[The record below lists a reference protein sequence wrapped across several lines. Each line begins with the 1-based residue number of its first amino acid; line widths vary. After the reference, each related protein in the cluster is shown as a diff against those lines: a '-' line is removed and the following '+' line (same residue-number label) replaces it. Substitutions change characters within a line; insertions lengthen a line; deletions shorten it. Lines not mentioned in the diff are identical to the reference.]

1 MRFDMKAAAFR
12 ATAGA
17 LATGLVLLG
26 PVAAWAQEGAEGGA
40 EDSAGG
46 GLFAVDPGLWL
57 WTIIVFVIVLTVLAK
72 FAWGPIL
79 KGLESREAGIR
90 GAIDEAAKQ
99 RSEAAG
105 LLEEH
110 KRQLADARRQAQEL
124 VQEGRE
130 AGQRLRAEIETKARE
145 EGDRLLER
153 ARNEIN
159 REREQ
164 AVEALRRESVDLA
177 LAAASMVLGKKLDA
191 AADRQL
197 VEDYLKGLDRP
208 AADA

>member
-1 MRFDMKAAAFR
+1 MRFHMKAR
-12 ATAGA
+12 ALFASGLLLFGPLSA
-17 LATGLVLLG
+17 L
-26 PVAAWAQEGAEGGA
+26 AQEGEAAAE
-40 EDSAGG
+40 ESAGG

-57 WTIIVFVIVLTVLAK
+57 WTIVVFLIVLTVLAK

-79 KGLESREAGIR
+79 KGLESRESGIR
-90 GAIDEAAKQ
+90 GAIDESERA
-99 RSEAAG
+99 RREAAA

-130 AGQRLRAEIETKARE
+130 AGQRLRAEIEAKARDE
-145 EGDRLLER
+145 SERMLER
-153 ARNEIN
+153 ARSEIN

-177 LAAASMVLGKKLDA
+177 LAAASTVLGKKLDA

>member
-1 MRFDMKAAAFR
+1 MWLFAPLS
-12 ATAGA
+12 T
-17 LATGLVLLG
+17 L
-26 PVAAWAQEGAEGGA
+26 AQEGAEAAA
-40 EDSAGG
+40 EESAGG

-57 WTIIVFVIVLTVLAK
+57 WTIVVFLVVLTILAK

-90 GAIDEAAKQ
+90 GSIDEAERA
-99 RSEAAG
+99 RREAAS

-124 VQEGRE
+124 VAEGRE
-130 AGQRLRAEIETKARE
+130 SGQRLRAEIEAKARE
-145 EGDRLLER
+145 EGDRMIER
-153 ARNEIN
+153 ARSEIT

-177 LAAASMVLGKKLDA
+177 LAAASSVLGKKLDA
-191 AADRQL
+191 AADRAL
-197 VEDYLKGLDRP
+197 VEDYLRGLDRP
-208 AADA
+208 ATDA

>member
-1 MRFDMKAAAFR
+1 MRFNMKAFAPVAS
-12 ATAGA
+12 
-17 LATGLVLLG
+17 GLLLG
-26 PVAAWAQEGAEGGA
+26 PVSAWAQEGAEAAA
-40 EDSAGG
+40 EESAGG

-57 WTIIVFVIVLTVLAK
+57 WTIVVFVIVLTVLAK

-79 KGLESREAGIR
+79 KSLESREAGIR
-90 GAIDEAAKQ
+90 GAIDE
-99 RSEAAG
+99 SERARREGVA

-124 VQEGRE
+124 VQEGRD

-145 EGDRLLER
+145 EGDRMIER
-153 ARNEIN
+153 ARSEIE

-177 LAAASMVLGKKLDA
+177 LAAASSVLGKKLDA

>member
-1 MRFDMKAAAFR
+1 LF
-12 ATAGA
+12 
-17 LATGLVLLG
+17 G
-26 PVAAWAQEGAEGGA
+26 PVSAFAQEAAEGAA
-40 EDSAGG
+40 EESAGG

-57 WTIIVFVIVLTVLAK
+57 WTIVVFLVVLTILAK

-90 GAIDEAAKQ
+90 GTIDEAERA
-99 RSEAAG
+99 RREAAS

-124 VQEGRE
+124 VAEGRE
-130 AGQRLRAEIETKARE
+130 SGQRLRAEIEAKARE
-145 EGDRLLER
+145 EGDRMIER
-153 ARNEIN
+153 ARSEIS

-177 LAAASMVLGKKLDA
+177 LAAASSVLGKKLDA
-191 AADRQL
+191 AADRAL
-197 VEDYLKGLDRP
+197 VEEYLKGLDRP
-208 AADA
+208 ATDA